1 MHHSSFPQRHSQFSA
16 RYGMF
21 PQRHRLLAM
30 PHSSISLL
38 HRRFSARYG
47 SFLSAAGCSLC
58 TIEYLLMLVAKLQLN
73 SDIPTNSDKIFI
85 VFPVFYSYPSLPAV
99 LTSTRFM
106 TISAKI
112 MMTSTQIMMT
122 FVRIMMTSTQIMMT
136 FVRIVMTSTKI
147 MMTFVKIM
155 TTSTKTITTNASLLS
170 LSATPQALF
179 APKEH
184 LPTPVLVKG
193 VTAEV
198 LIFSAETLVV

>member
-1 MHHSSFPQRHSQFSA
+1 MHHSSFPLRHSQFSA

-30 PHSSISLL
+30 HHSSISLL

-47 SFLSAAGCSLC
+47 SFLCAAGCSLC

-73 SDIPTNSDKIFI
+73 SDIPINSDKIFI
-85 VFPVFYSYPSLPAV
+85 VFPVFYSYPSLHAV

-112 MMTSTQIMMT
+112 MTISTPLEG
-122 FVRIMMTSTQIMMT
+122 
-136 FVRIVMTSTKI
+136 TSTKI
-147 MMTFVKIM
+147 MMTSTRIM
-155 TTSTKTITTNASLLS
+155 TTSTFLLPI
-170 LSATPQALF
+170 SATPQVLF
-179 APKEH
+179 TPKEH
-184 LPTPVLVKG
+184 LPKPVQVNG
-193 VTAEV
+193 VTPEV

>member
-1 MHHSSFPQRHSQFSA
+1 
-16 RYGMF
+16 MF
-21 PQRHRLLAM
+21 PQRRRLLAM
-30 PHSSISLL
+30 HHSSISLL

-47 SFLSAAGCSLC
+47 SFLCAAGCSLC

-99 LTSTRFM
+99 LTSARFM
-106 TISAKI
+106 TIPAK
-112 MMTSTQIMMT
+112 IMMT
-122 FVRIMMTSTQIMMT
+122 FVRIMMTSI
-136 FVRIVMTSTKI
+136 KI
-147 MMTFVKIM
+147 MMAFVKIM
-155 TTSTKTITTNASLLS
+155 TTSTKTITTSTNNITTYASLLS

-184 LPTPVLVKG
+184 LPTPVQVNG

-198 LIFSAETLVV
+198 LIFSAETLVI

>member
-1 MHHSSFPQRHSQFSA
+1 
-16 RYGMF
+16 MF

-30 PHSSISLL
+30 RHSSISLL

-106 TISAKI
+106 TISAIIMTISTPLEGTSTKI
-112 MMTSTQIMMT
+112 M
-122 FVRIMMTSTQIMMT
+122 
-136 FVRIVMTSTKI
+136 MTSTKI
-147 MMTFVKIM
+147 MMTSTRIM
-155 TTSTKTITTNASLLS
+155 TTSTFLLS
-170 LSATPQALF
+170 ISATPQVLF
-179 APKEH
+179 TPKEH
-184 LPTPVLVKG
+184 LPKPVQVNG

-198 LIFSAETLVV
+198 LIFSAETLVI

>member
-1 MHHSSFPQRHSQFSA
+1 
-16 RYGMF
+16 MF
-21 PQRHRLLAM
+21 PQRRRLLAM
-30 PHSSISLL
+30 HHNSISLH

-85 VFPVFYSYPSLPAV
+85 VFPVFYSYPSFPAV

-106 TISAKI
+106 TISAK
-112 MMTSTQIMMT
+112 IMMT

-136 FVRIVMTSTKI
+136 FVRIMMTSIKI
-147 MMTFVKIM
+147 MMAFVKIM

-198 LIFSAETLVV
+198 LIFSAETLVI

>member
-1 MHHSSFPQRHSQFSA
+1 
-16 RYGMF
+16 MF

-30 PHSSISLL
+30 RHSSISLL

-112 MMTSTQIMMT
+112 MTISTPLEG
-122 FVRIMMTSTQIMMT
+122 
-136 FVRIVMTSTKI
+136 TSTKI

-155 TTSTKTITTNASLLS
+155 TISTKTITTFASLLS
-170 LSATPQALF
+170 LSS
-179 APKEH
+179 AP
-184 LPTPVLVKG
+184 
-193 VTAEV
+193 EV

>member
-1 MHHSSFPQRHSQFSA
+1 MRHSQFSA

-21 PQRHRLLAM
+21 PQRRRLLAM
-30 PHSSISLL
+30 HHSSISLL

-47 SFLSAAGCSLC
+47 SFLCAAGCSLC

-112 MMTSTQIMMT
+112 MTISTPLEG
-122 FVRIMMTSTQIMMT
+122 
-136 FVRIVMTSTKI
+136 TSTKI
-147 MMTFVKIM
+147 MMTSTRIM
-155 TTSTKTITTNASLLS
+155 TTSTSLLS

-198 LIFSAETLVV
+198 LIFSAETLVI

>member
-1 MHHSSFPQRHSQFSA
+1 
-16 RYGMF
+16 MF
-21 PQRHRLLAM
+21 PQRRRLLAM
-30 PHSSISLL
+30 HHSSISLL

-47 SFLSAAGCSLC
+47 SFLCAAGCSLC

-122 FVRIMMTSTQIMMT
+122 FVRIMMTST
-136 FVRIVMTSTKI
+136 KI
-147 MMTFVKIM
+147 MMTSVKIM
-155 TTSTKTITTNASLLS
+155 TISTKTITTSASLLS
-170 LSATPQALF
+170 LSP
-179 APKEH
+179 AP
-184 LPTPVLVKG
+184 
-193 VTAEV
+193 EV
-198 LIFSAETLVV
+198 LIFSAETLVI

>member
-85 VFPVFYSYPSLPAV
+85 VFPVFLFLPLPSRRAHLHKIYDHLCENYDHLHAAGGYLHENYDDLHENYDDLHKNYDHLHENYNHLCVLAVSLRHTPSLLRPEGTSSDSRAGQGRDDRSPNLFRRNLGG
-99 LTSTRFM
+99 LT
-106 TISAKI
+106 I
-112 MMTSTQIMMT
+112 M
-122 FVRIMMTSTQIMMT
+122 
-136 FVRIVMTSTKI
+136 
-147 MMTFVKIM
+147 
-155 TTSTKTITTNASLLS
+155 
-170 LSATPQALF
+170 P
-179 APKEH
+179 
-184 LPTPVLVKG
+184 
-193 VTAEV
+193 
-198 LIFSAETLVV
+198 